1 MSDRSEIIIYS
12 TADGLTK
19 IDVRLED
26 DTVWLTQAEMVELF
40 QSSKSN
46 ISEHIK
52 HIFEEGELQEKSVVR
67 KFRTTASDGKS
78 YNTAFYNLDVIIS
91 VGYRVKSLRGT
102 QFRIWANSIL
112 KEYITKGF
120 ALDDARLKNG
130 GGRYFRELVQRVRD
144 IRTSERNPYQQV
156 TDIYATSI
164 DYDPKAE
171 ITRKFFAA
179 VQNKMHYAVHQHTA
193 AEVIYERSD
202 AAKPFVGMTSFEGDY
217 VTKQDV
223 GIAKNYLSEKE
234 LQVMRLIVS
243 QFLDYAE
250 LQALEEHPMTMRE
263 WIDRLDAQ
271 LAGIGRPVLDGPE
284 TISHD
289 RAVRKA
295 EKEFER
301 YRAKEMKELVS
312 DFDKEMKRLKAQG
325 IKDGTI

>member
-1 MSDRSEIIIYS
+1 
-12 TADGLTK
+12 
-19 IDVRLED
+19 
-26 DTVWLTQAEMVELF
+26 
-40 QSSKSN
+40 
-46 ISEHIK
+46 
-52 HIFEEGELQEKSVVR
+52 
-67 KFRTTASDGKS
+67 
-78 YNTAFYNLDVIIS
+78 
-91 VGYRVKSLRGT
+91 
-102 QFRIWANSIL
+102 
-112 KEYITKGF
+112 
-120 ALDDARLKNG
+120 
-130 GGRYFRELVQRVRD
+130 
-144 IRTSERNPYQQV
+144 
-156 TDIYATSI
+156 
-164 DYDPKAE
+164 
-171 ITRKFFAA
+171 
-179 VQNKMHYAVHQHTA
+179 MHYAVHQHTA

-202 AAKPFVGMTSFEGDY
+202 ASKPLVGMTSFEGDY

-289 RAVRKA
+289 RAVRNA

>member
-1 MSDRSEIIIYS
+1 MSDKSEIIIYQ
-12 TADGLTK
+12 TDDGLTK
-19 IDVRLED
+19 IDVRLDE

-52 HIFEEGELQEKSVVR
+52 HIFEEGELSETSVVR
-67 KFRTTASDGKS
+67 KFRTTAADGKS
-78 YNTAFYNLDVIIS
+78 YNTTFYNLDVIIS

-120 ALDDARLKNG
+120 ALDDDRLKEG
-130 GGRYFRELVQRVRD
+130 GGRYFKELVQRVRD
-144 IRTSERNPYQQV
+144 IRTSERNFYQQV
-156 TDIYATSI
+156 TDIYATAI

-171 ITRKFFAA
+171 MTRKFFAT

-193 AEVIYERSD
+193 AEIIYDRVD
-202 AAKPFVGMTSFEGDY
+202 AEKPYVGMTSFKGNY

-234 LQVMRLIVS
+234 LQIMQLIVS

-250 LQALEEHPMTMRE
+250 LQALEEKPMTMQE
-263 WIDRLDAQ
+263 WIDRLDFQ
-271 LAGIGRPVLDGPE
+271 LQSIGRPVLDGAGS
-284 TISHD
+284 ISHD
-289 RAVRKA
+289 KAVKKA
-295 EKEFER
+295 EKEFEE
-301 YRAKEMKELVS
+301 YRKREMKELVS
-312 DFDKEMKRLKAQG
+312 DFDKEMKKLKG
-325 IKDGTI
+325 SV

>member
-1 MSDRSEIIIYS
+1 MSDRSEIIIYK
-12 TADGLTK
+12 TEDGLTK

-26 DTVWLTQAEMVELF
+26 DTVWLTQAEMAELF
-40 QSSKSN
+40 QKNVST
-46 ISEHIK
+46 ISRHIQNV
-52 HIFEEGELQEKSVVR
+52 FEEGELQKSESNLR
-67 KFRTTASDGKS
+67 FLQIANSDKPV
-78 YNTAFYNLDVIIS
+78 ALYNLDVIIS

-144 IRTSERNPYQQV
+144 IRTSERNLYQQV

-202 AAKPFVGMTSFEGDY
+202 ASKPLVGMTSFEGDY
-217 VTKQDV
+217 VTRQDV
-223 GIAKNYLSEKE
+223 MIAKNYLSEKE

-271 LAGIGRPVLDGPE
+271 LAGIGRPVLDGSG

-325 IKDGTI
+325 IKDETI